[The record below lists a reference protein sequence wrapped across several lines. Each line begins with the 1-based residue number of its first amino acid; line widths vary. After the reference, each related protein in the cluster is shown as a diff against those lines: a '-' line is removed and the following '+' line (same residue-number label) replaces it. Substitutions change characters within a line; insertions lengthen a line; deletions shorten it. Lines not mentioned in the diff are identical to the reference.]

1 MGGKVSL
8 WGVVKVDVGDGDG
21 DNRGVWLVVGVGV
34 VDAVDD
40 GAEVVVIVE
49 VGVGVRRG
57 VQVTVWL
64 VVDVTRPVAVWLLV
78 SEKVWL
84 RVVVEV
90 DDDDVDGDN
99 RDVWLAVTV
108 ELLAAVNEP
117 VELEVP
123 VKNGVGVRRAVEV
136 TVWL

>member
-1 MGGKVSL
+1 M
-8 WGVVKVDVGDGDG
+8 GVVNDDVGDGDG

-90 DDDDVDGDN
+90 DDDDVDGDD

>member
-1 MGGKVSL
+1 MKVSL
-8 WGVVKVDVGDGDG
+8 WGVVNDDVGDGDG

-49 VGVGVRRG
+49 VDVGVRRG

-123 VKNGVGVRRAVEV
+123 VKNGVGVRRAAEV
-136 TVWL
+136 TDWL